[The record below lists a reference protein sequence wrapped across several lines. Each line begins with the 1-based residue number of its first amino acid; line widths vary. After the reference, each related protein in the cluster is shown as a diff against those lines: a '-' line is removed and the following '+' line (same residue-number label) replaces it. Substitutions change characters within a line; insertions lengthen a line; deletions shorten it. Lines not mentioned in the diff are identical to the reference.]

1 MSSRVLRPDEDYLS
15 GLSRLPP
22 HVGVESITQTDDTHL
37 HWVAKIAG
45 VTREWDAEGLIR
57 SPPSLGLDGREG
69 MQNAGVVT
77 VHRLSD
83 DTTRIMLQLDVEP
96 EGLVE
101 QVGDKLGILKRRA
114 AGDLE
119 RFKHFIEGRGAETG
133 AWRGEVPSEPRRDVR
148 CSPGALPVRR
158 VPSRSTT
165 FPVRR
170 QG

>member
-1 MSSRVLRPDEDYLS
+1 
-15 GLSRLPP
+15 
-22 HVGVESITQTDDTHL
+22 
-37 HWVAKIAG
+37 
-45 VTREWDAEGLIR
+45 
-57 SPPSLGLDGREG
+57 

-114 AGDLE
+114 ASDLE

-133 AWRGEVPSEPRRDVR
+133 AWRGEVPSD
-148 CSPGALPVRR
+148 
-158 VPSRSTT
+158 TT
-165 FPVRR
+165 T
-170 QG
+170 